1 MKYKFKKVFILIL
14 LIFILFEFIVDFELI
29 VKSVNFSFNLC
40 FKNLFPSLYPMII
53 LSSLLIE
60 YDLNVITSFILKP
73 IMNKIFRINKICGQV
88 LVLSML
94 SGSPSNAKYINL
106 LYNKNLITK
115 EEATK
120 TLFFTHFVNPIFILS
135 TVGIIFLNNK
145 KLGIIIL
152 ISHYLGNFIVGF
164 LFRNY
169 NKNFKNTNYCITNNK
184 SNNFIFTLTN
194 IIYDTTNTLFII
206 IGIITCSIIFSK
218 IFLNVINLNNIFGD
232 ILCGLIEM
240 TQGLKYIST
249 YNINELTKVII
260 YTFLISFGGF
270 SIHMQVMSVLNK
282 IKIRYLPYFCAR
294 ITHGIISS
302 IIVFILYTKVC

>member
-1 MKYKFKKVFILIL
+1 MKYKFKKIFILIL

-115 EEATK
+115 QEACK
-120 TLFFTHFVNPIFILS
+120 
-135 TVGIIFLNNK
+135 
-145 KLGIIIL
+145 
-152 ISHYLGNFIVGF
+152 
-164 LFRNY
+164 
-169 NKNFKNTNYCITNNK
+169 
-184 SNNFIFTLTN
+184 
-194 IIYDTTNTLFII
+194 
-206 IGIITCSIIFSK
+206 IGRAH
-218 IFLNVINLNNIFGD
+218 V
-232 ILCGLIEM
+232 
-240 TQGLKYIST
+240 
-249 YNINELTKVII
+249 
-260 YTFLISFGGF
+260 
-270 SIHMQVMSVLNK
+270 
-282 IKIRYLPYFCAR
+282 
-294 ITHGIISS
+294 
-302 IIVFILYTKVC
+302 